1 MVRWIS
7 PYFSVRELNRY
18 LKRQRCS
25 PQPGM
30 RRAVKSRSGFQC
42 WLYEQY
48 EWTLHS
54 VTQDRE
60 EAVAWWLGDP
70 WLPEQQFGYLD
81 EPRSQ
86 AESGS
91 LESAGA
97 AAEGIL
103 VAEHRSGTAES
114 GSQEWTLPR
123 WEAAAANLAAAMAAR
138 TGIRPL
144 AVGPESIGPA
154 AGDYQRLLRD
164 EMAGEIAWTPGR
176 HGGRPR
182 VRCSVRADLPNPLRC
197 VVLAEAIVLLSRRP
211 AADARIAIS
220 DPPPGI
226 AAEAASLLNE
236 FGLPKQALYLL
247 LR

>member
-42 WLYEQY
+42 WVYEQY
-48 EWTLHS
+48 EWTLRS

-70 WLPEQQFGYLD
+70 WLPEQHGLLD
-81 EPRSQ
+81 VAEPVE
-86 AESGS
+86 ADSGS
-91 LESAGA
+91 AD
-97 AAEGIL
+97 
-103 VAEHRSGTAES
+103 
-114 GSQEWTLPR
+114 QEWTPPR
-123 WEAAAANLAAAMAAR
+123 WEAVATQISAAIAAR
-138 TGIRPL
+138 TGIRPEP
-144 AVGPESIGPA
+144 VGPESTGRA

-164 EMAGEIAWTPGR
+164 EMAAEIAWTPSR
-176 HGGRPR
+176 PHGARPR
-182 VRCSVRADLPNPLRC
+182 GRCSVRANLPDPLRC
-197 VVLAEAIVLLSRRP
+197 VVLAEAMVLLSRRP
-211 AADARIAIS
+211 LVNAQIAIAE
-220 DPPPGI
+220 PPPGV
-226 AAEAASLLNE
+226 AAEAASLLDE
-236 FGLPKQALYLL
+236 FDLPKQAKYLL

>member
-42 WLYEQY
+42 WIYEQY
-48 EWTLHS
+48 EWTLRS

-70 WLPEQQFGYLD
+70 WLPEQQLD
-81 EPRSQ
+81 FSDERENQAPDSRTLAGMAPDLTSEPGQ
-86 AESGS
+86 A
-91 LESAGA
+91 SADA
-97 AAEGIL
+97 
-103 VAEHRSGTAES
+103 S
-114 GSQEWTLPR
+114 SQEWTSPR
-123 WEAAAANLAAAMAAR
+123 WEAAAAKIAATMPGR
-138 TGIRPL
+138 TGVRPQT
-144 AVGPESIGPA
+144 VGPESVGLP

-164 EMAGEIAWTPGR
+164 EMAAEIAWTPGR
-176 HGGRPR
+176 HGNRPR
-182 VRCSVRADLPNPLRC
+182 GRCSVRVDLPDPLRC
-197 VVLAEAIVLLSRRP
+197 VVLAEAIVLLGRRP
-211 AADARIAIS
+211 VADARIAIA
-220 DPPPGI
+220 DPPPGV
-226 AAEAASLLNE
+226 AAEAASVLNE

-247 LR
+247 VR